1 MATVPPVLAA
11 PWPLG
16 RIPRRAAA
24 QPHPAPTQPPAPPHR
39 AVLGRCTASVVCGV
53 LAAPRHG
60 RLTVPAPLRM
70 ARRREPPAH
79 HTPAATSP
87 CPSRA
92 AAARPRRGR
101 RLAATAPRH
110 LAACPAVGCR
120 HAVHRTPPTHG
131 RP

>member
-70 ARRREPPAH
+70 ARRLHRAAGALGPRMVGTLLTSNVVGLQQDGIPH
-79 HTPAATSP
+79 RCTAATGHN
-87 CPSRA
+87 PS
-92 AAARPRRGR
+92 
-101 RLAATAPRH
+101 
-110 LAACPAVGCR
+110 V
-120 HAVHRTPPTHG
+120 PTKKT
-131 RP
+131 